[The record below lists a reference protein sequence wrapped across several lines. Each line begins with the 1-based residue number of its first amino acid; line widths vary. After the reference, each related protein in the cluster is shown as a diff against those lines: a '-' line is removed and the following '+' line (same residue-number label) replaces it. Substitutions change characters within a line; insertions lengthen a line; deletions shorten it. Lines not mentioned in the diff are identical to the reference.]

1 MEGSEDKTE
10 SCLYKRDPKAIF
22 TDLDGETALFQA
34 ETCEYLVL
42 NSTGSAIWEL
52 IETPSSLNDICKQLS
67 ADYEVSID
75 TCIRETK
82 AWLSIAVE
90 KGVALSQPI
99 N

>member
-34 ETCEYLVL
+34 KTCEYLVL

-52 IETPSSLNDICKQLS
+52 IKTPSSLNDICKQLS